1 MGKAV
6 IAIHGGA
13 GAISRAQMSLQQE
26 LRYIEALSAIV
37 ETGQKMLEAGESA
50 LDVVTEAVRLLEE
63 CPLFN
68 AGIGAVFTR
77 DETHELDACVMDGN
91 TLKAGA
97 VAGVSHLRNP
107 VLAARLV
114 MEQSP
119 HVMMIG
125 EGAEN
130 FAFARGMERVSP
142 EIFSTP
148 LRYEQLLA
156 ARKEG
161 ATVLDHSGAPL
172 DEKQKMGTVGAVALD
187 LDGNL
192 AAATST
198 GGMTNKLP
206 GRVGDSPLVGAG
218 CYANNASVAVSCT
231 GTGEVFIRALAAY
244 DIAALMDY
252 GGLSLAE
259 ACERVVMEKLPALGG
274 SGGLIAIDHEGNVAL
289 PFNTEGMYRAWGYA
303 GDTPTTVYT
312 VKKGTPLP
320 HSDELDAGNV
330 LAVENLN
337 IAFMQ
342 DQQKIAAVR
351 NLSFS
356 LQRGETLAIVGESG
370 SGKSVTALA
379 LMRLLEQAG
388 GLVQCDKM
396 LLQRR
401 SREVI
406 ELSEQNAAQMRH
418 VRGADMAM
426 IFQEPMTSLNPVFTV
441 GEQIAESIRLHQN
454 ASREEAMVEA
464 KRMLDQVRIPEAQT
478 ILSRYPHQLSGG
490 MRQRVMIAMA
500 LSCRPAVLIADEPT
514 TALDVTIQ
522 AQILQ
527 LIKVLQKEMSMGVIF
542 ITHDMGVVAEIADRV
557 LVMYQGEAVETGTV
571 EQIFHAPQHPYTRAL
586 LAAVPQLGAMKGLDY
601 PRRFPLISLEHPA
614 KQAPPI
620 EQKTVVDG
628 EPVLRVRNLV
638 TRFPLRSGLL
648 NRVTREVHAVE
659 KVSFD
664 LWPGETLSL
673 VGESGS
679 GKSTTGRALLRL
691 VESQGGEIIF
701 NGQRID
707 TLSPGKLQALR
718 RDIQFIFQDP
728 YASLDPR
735 QTIGDSI
742 IEPLRVHGL
751 LPGKDAAAR
760 VAWLLERVGLLPEHA
775 WRYPHEF
782 SGGQRQRICIARAL
796 ALNPKVIIAD
806 EAVSALDVSIRGQII
821 NLLLDLQRDFGIA
834 YLFIS
839 HDMAVVERISHRVA
853 VMYLGQIVEIGP
865 RRAVFENPQH
875 PYTRKLLAAVPVAEP
890 SRQRPQRVLLS
901 DDLPSNIHLRGEEVA
916 AVSLQCVGPGHY
928 VAQPQ
933 SEYAF
938 MRR

>member
-1 MGKAV
+1 M
-6 IAIHGGA
+6 
-13 GAISRAQMSLQQE
+13 
-26 LRYIEALSAIV
+26 
-37 ETGQKMLEAGESA
+37 
-50 LDVVTEAVRLLEE
+50 
-63 CPLFN
+63 
-68 AGIGAVFTR
+68 
-77 DETHELDACVMDGN
+77 
-91 TLKAGA
+91 
-97 VAGVSHLRNP
+97 
-107 VLAARLV
+107 
-114 MEQSP
+114 
-119 HVMMIG
+119 
-125 EGAEN
+125 
-130 FAFARGMERVSP
+130 
-142 EIFSTP
+142 
-148 LRYEQLLA
+148 
-156 ARKEG
+156 
-161 ATVLDHSGAPL
+161 
-172 DEKQKMGTVGAVALD
+172 
-187 LDGNL
+187 
-192 AAATST
+192 
-198 GGMTNKLP
+198 
-206 GRVGDSPLVGAG
+206 
-218 CYANNASVAVSCT
+218 
-231 GTGEVFIRALAAY
+231 
-244 DIAALMDY
+244 
-252 GGLSLAE
+252 
-259 ACERVVMEKLPALGG
+259 
-274 SGGLIAIDHEGNVAL
+274 
-289 PFNTEGMYRAWGYA
+289 
-303 GDTPTTVYT
+303 
-312 VKKGTPLP
+312 P

-406 ELSEQNAAQMRH
+406 ELSEQSAAQMRH

-679 GKSTTGRALLRL
+679 G
-691 VESQGGEIIF
+691 
-701 NGQRID
+701 
-707 TLSPGKLQALR
+707 LSPGKLQALR

-751 LPGKDAAAR
+751 LPGKEAAAR